1 MGLHNKNLSWQ
12 KVKRIQLRHE
22 VVMQGDREQ
31 VQRHE
36 EWTWNHVKHQTRTH
50 ITLLRSFSHVAHVAN
65 DSILIWNT
73 MWLWSLML
81 RLDSYVCVGC
91 VSDDHRY
98 YEIMLK
104 ITRLAF
110 QTRQHVRLILYL
122 CFSFSKSNYSS
133 FISFISIIL
142 LIKLSCLNVLFT
154 WIEPRWPNCKNNL
167 CGMRILIGFDTLVN
181 FLLYIIIEVYLKK

>member
-110 QTRQHVRLILYL
+110 QTCHHVRMILYL
-122 CFSFSKSNYSS
+122 CFSFFKPNYSS
-133 FISFISIIL
+133 FIIHIIRFNHFL
-142 LIKLSCLNVLFT
+142 LIMACWV
-154 WIEPRWPNCKNNL
+154 
-167 CGMRILIGFDTLVN
+167 GTLVY
-181 FLLYIIIEVYLKK
+181 FLLYIIQKFIWKILKLLFRILN